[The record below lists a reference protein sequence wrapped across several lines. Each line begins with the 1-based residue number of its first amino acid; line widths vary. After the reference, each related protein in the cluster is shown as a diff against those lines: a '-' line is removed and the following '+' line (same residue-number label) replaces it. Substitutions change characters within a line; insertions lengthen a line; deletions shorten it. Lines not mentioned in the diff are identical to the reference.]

1 MAATVDE
8 RDSRRE
14 GGWAGRARTVLGPL
28 IRPAGAGALLG
39 VIWLLASLLRWDRD
53 AVGLCHSDEDWGC
66 LGFGLLMLYVVFPLV
81 GALVGWV
88 LLRVAGV
95 RPAWRV
101 AALGG
106 VLELAAEH
114 LFSRAEGGLDLGS
127 YTGVLLLSVVYAAAA
142 AVVLPGVGSLRRW
155 GVLAVVLLLMWPL
168 TAVL

>member
-1 MAATVDE
+1 
-8 RDSRRE
+8 
-14 GGWAGRARTVLGPL
+14 
-28 IRPAGAGALLG
+28 
-39 VIWLLASLLRWDRD
+39 
-53 AVGLCHSDEDWGC
+53 
-66 LGFGLLMLYVVFPLV
+66 MLYVVFPLV

-114 LFSRAEGGLDLGS
+114 LFSRAEGGLYLGS